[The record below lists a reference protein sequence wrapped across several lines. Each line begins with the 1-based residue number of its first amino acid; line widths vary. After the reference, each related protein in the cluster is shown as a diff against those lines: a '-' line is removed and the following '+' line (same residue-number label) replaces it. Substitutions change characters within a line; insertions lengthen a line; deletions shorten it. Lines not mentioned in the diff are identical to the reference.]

1 MKSKILFVISLLFG
15 AMMINSGL
23 NKFLDY
29 MPAME
34 MPEAAGNLIG
44 AFIASEWLFP
54 SIAIVEIIGGIL
66 IVIPKTRAL
75 GAAMILPIMVGILL
89 FNITL
94 APSNLGISIVLSV
107 ILGWIIWENRNK
119 YNHLIEN

>member
-1 MKSKILFVISLLFG
+1 MKSKILFIISFLFG

-23 NKFLDY
+23 NKFLNY
-29 MPAME
+29 MPEME
-34 MPEAAGNLIG
+34 MPEAASNLIG

-54 SIAIVEIIGGIL
+54 LIAIVEIIGGVL
-66 IVIPKTRAL
+66 IIIPKTRAL

-89 FNITL
+89 FNIFL

-107 ILGWIIWENRNK
+107 ILAWIIWENRKK

>member
-54 SIAIVEIIGGIL
+54 LIAIVEIIGGIL